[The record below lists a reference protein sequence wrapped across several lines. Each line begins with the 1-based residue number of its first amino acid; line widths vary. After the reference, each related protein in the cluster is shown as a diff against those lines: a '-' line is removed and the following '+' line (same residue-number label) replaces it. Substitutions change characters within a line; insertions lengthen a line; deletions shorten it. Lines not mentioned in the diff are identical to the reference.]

1 MKSASLLLSL
11 PSAVC
16 MRKQLLRH
24 LGEVFVALVIVVFV
38 AVLGSI
44 LGLTL
49 YGTRLG
55 GLVPLF
61 AGPTY
66 LFFILV
72 GLGLGYVVNRRQCS
86 RAVPRIWILP
96 TIWSAY
102 AAAADLS
109 SGIHRGES
117 VLDYAWNTLL
127 LANHELALISQW
139 MIGAPFFSS
148 VAYSLGA
155 WLATRRPPPA

>member
-1 MKSASLLLSL
+1 
-11 PSAVC
+11 
-16 MRKQLLRH
+16 MRKELVRH
-24 LGEVFVALVIVVFV
+24 LGEVFVPLVIVVFV
-38 AVLGSI
+38 ALLGSI

-49 YGTRLG
+49 HGTRLDK
-55 GLVPLF
+55 LVPLF

-72 GLGLGYVVNRRQCS
+72 GLGLGYVVNRRQRS
-86 RAVPRIWILP
+86 RAPLWIWILP

-117 VLDYAWNTLL
+117 VFDYAWNTLI
-127 LANHELALISQW
+127 LAHHELAYISQW
-139 MIGAPFFSS
+139 GIGAPFFSS
-148 VAYSLGA
+148 VAYSFGA
-155 WLATRRPPPA
+155 WLAIRRSPPA